1 MTKGKSHISKN
12 DIHKYLN
19 DEMSEKERNAFE
31 RLLEKNPFEA
41 EAIEGIQLIGEKA
54 FYDDLEELKDKFKPG
69 KKRRLIWYR
78 VAAVALL
85 LIISSTVFYQLNKV
99 QKDSQIVQ
107 HFKADTLQEEIVPK
121 SEMEQ
126 VDELELEVDS
136 EELSVTEEIIVE
148 EDAVV
153 LEKENPKVKELDEIY
168 SIVESDQEE
177 DESKIDI
184 AELAKKEPVILS
196 QPESRQVIIRG
207 ASQNDVRIRAAKIL
221 DESLGLVKKDSTLK
235 FVRGVVINKDDKQ
248 PIPGASIFIRGTDSG
263 TITNMD
269 GEFLLKTIKD
279 TSDLFVASFV
289 GMESVEFAPS
299 DSKLVIEMQP
309 DELALSE
316 VVAVGYGAQ
325 KSASS
330 TKGVDSVINKKA
342 MPQIGFAAYQ
352 DYLDEQSIISD
363 TLNVK
368 KDVVRVQI
376 SVNKS
381 GLINDIV
388 GLNNPD
394 SILFEN
400 VRKIILEGPKW
411 NPEIKDNVPVDS
423 GVKLRIKF
431 RK

>member
-1 MTKGKSHISKN
+1 MTKGKPHISGD

-31 RLLEKNPFEA
+31 RLMEKNPFEA

-54 FYDDLEELKDKFKPG
+54 FYDDLEEMKDKFKPG

-85 LIISSTVFYQLNKV
+85 LIVSSTVFYQLNKV
-99 QKDSQIVQ
+99 QKESQIVQ

-121 SEMEQ
+121 SEMDQ
-126 VDELELEVDS
+126 VDELELEEDS
-136 EELSVTEEIIVE
+136 KKLSDTEEIIVE
-148 EDAVV
+148 DDAVIP
-153 LEKENPKVKELDEIY
+153 EKEVSTTEYNLDEIY

-177 DESKIDI
+177 DEI
-184 AELAKKEPVILS
+184 AIEIHDLENEEPDYVA
-196 QPESRQVIIRG
+196 QPESKQVLLRRV
-207 ASQNDVRIRAAKIL
+207 SRNDQRTGSAKVPDKSL
-221 DESLGLVKKDSTLK
+221 DAFKKDSTLK
-235 FVRGVVINKDDKQ
+235 LVRGVVINKDDKQ
-248 PIPGASIFIRGTDSG
+248 PIPGASIVIRGTDSG
-263 TITNMD
+263 TVTNMD

-289 GMESVEFAPS
+289 GMESFEFAPA

-309 DELALSE
+309 DGLALSE

-325 KSASS
+325 KSTSS
-330 TKGVDSVINKKA
+330 IKDTITNKKA
-342 MPQIGFAAYQ
+342 MPRIGFAAYRK
-352 DYLDEQSIISD
+352 YLNEQSIISD
-363 TLNVK
+363 TLVIR
-368 KDVVRVQI
+368 KDVVKVQI
-376 SVNKS
+376 LVDKS

-400 VRKIILEGPKW
+400 ARKIILKGSKW
-411 NPEIKDNVPVDS
+411 NPEIKDNAPVNS
-423 GVKLRIKF
+423 KVKLRIKF